1 MKKMVIA
8 LKKYYV
14 KRDGF
19 ISSYF
24 IYLFMIIT
32 LCLCIITNKIN
43 YDNKT
48 IYNLNIFTDYFT
60 NEYLIINHIKKELLK
75 EEELLDSYLINN
87 HIVDITNNEET
98 LIVSINGEYTE
109 VLELFISDNKIMKYE
124 AYRDVDD
131 IFTE

>member
-1 MKKMVIA
+1 MKKMVKA

-32 LCLCIITNKIN
+32 LCLCIITNKTN

-48 IYNLNIFTDYFT
+48 IYNLHIYSDYFT
-60 NEYLIINHIKKELLK
+60 NEYVIINHIKKELLK

-87 HIVDITNNEET
+87 HIVDITNNEDT